1 MKRLGVIV
9 NPIAGMGG
17 KVGLKGT
24 DTLEILERARELG
37 ATPVSPDRAIKALQ
51 RIAPLAP
58 AIEILTCPYA
68 MGADE
73 INACGL
79 DATVVGSIERGEAGA
94 ADTANAAK
102 NMLDAKVDLL
112 LFAGGD
118 GTARDIYDA
127 VGNSVPMLGIPTGV
141 KMHSAVFGTSPES
154 AGYLAALYLEEG
166 PSKCH
171 LRDAEVMDID
181 EAAVRANRLS
191 ATLYGYAKIPY
202 QRRLVQS
209 AKAGAMPGEAAA
221 TDAVCWEIVNNIEDQ
236 WLYIIGPGTT
246 TARLLELLGLQGT
259 LLGVDAIYD
268 RKLIGSDLNE
278 NQLLELMDGRQTK
291 IVVTVI
297 GGHGCIFG
305 RGNQQISAEVIGQ
318 VGKTNI
324 IVLTTMNKIQS
335 LEGRPLFV
343 DTGDDD
349 TDEMLSGF
357 IRVTTGLH
365 QSTML
370 KIGL

>member
-9 NPIAGMGG
+9 NPIAVMGG

-24 DTLEILERARELG
+24 DSLEILERARKLG

-58 AIEILTCPYA
+58 AIEILTCPYDI
-68 MGADE
+68 GGDE
-73 INACGL
+73 TTACSL
-79 DATVVGSIERGEAGA
+79 DATVIGSNKRGKAGA
-94 ADTANAAK
+94 PDTANAARD
-102 NMLDAKVDLL
+102 MLDAQVDLL

-154 AGYLAALYLEEG
+154 AGYLAALYLEEN
-166 PSKCH
+166 PSKCQ

-191 ATLYGYAKIPY
+191 AALYGYAKIPH

-209 AKAGAMPGEAAA
+209 AKAGAMPGEEAA
-221 TDAVCWEIVNNIEDQ
+221 TDAVCSEVVNNFEDD

-246 TARLLELLGLQGT
+246 TNRLLELLGLKGT
-259 LLGVDAIYD
+259 LLGVDAIYA
-268 RKLIGSDLNE
+268 RRLVGSDLNE
-278 NQLLELMDGRQTK
+278 DQLLELMDARQTK
-291 IVVTVI
+291 IIFTVI

-305 RGNQQISAEVIGQ
+305 RGNQQISAEVIQ
-318 VGKTNI
+318 RVGKANI

-343 DTGDDD
+343 DTGDDA
-349 TDEMLSGF
+349 TDEMLGGF
-357 IRVTTGLH
+357 IRVISGFN

>member
-1 MKRLGVIV
+1 MIV

-24 DTLEILERARELG
+24 DSLEILARARALG
-37 ATPVSPDRAIKALQ
+37 ATPVSPDRAIKALK
-51 RIAPLAP
+51 RIVPLAS
-58 AIEILTCPYA
+58 AIEILTCPHD
-68 MGADE
+68 MGAEE
-73 INACGL
+73 IIACDL
-79 DATVVGSIERGEAGA
+79 DATVIGSIERGAGNA
-94 ADTANAAK
+94 ADTAKAAR

-118 GTARDIYDA
+118 GTARDIYDT
-127 VGNSVPMLGIPTGV
+127 VGDSVPMIGIPTGV
-141 KMHSAVFGTSPES
+141 KMHSAVFGRNPES
-154 AGYLAALYLEEG
+154 AGNLAALYLAED
-166 PSKCH
+166 PSKCQ

-181 EAAVRANRLS
+181 EAAARANRLS
-191 ATLYGYAKIPY
+191 AALYGYAKIPY

-209 AKAGAMPGEAAA
+209 AKAGAMPGEEAA
-221 TDAVCWEIVNNIEDQ
+221 TDAICSALINNIEDDC
-236 WLYIIGPGTT
+236 LYIIGPGTT
-246 TARLLELLGLQGT
+246 TARLLELLGLKGT
-259 LLGVDAIYD
+259 LLGVDALYD

-278 NQLLELMDGRQTK
+278 NQLLKLMEGRPTK

-318 VGKTNI
+318 VGKENI

-343 DTGDDD
+343 DTGDDA

-357 IRVTTGLH
+357 IRVITGLH